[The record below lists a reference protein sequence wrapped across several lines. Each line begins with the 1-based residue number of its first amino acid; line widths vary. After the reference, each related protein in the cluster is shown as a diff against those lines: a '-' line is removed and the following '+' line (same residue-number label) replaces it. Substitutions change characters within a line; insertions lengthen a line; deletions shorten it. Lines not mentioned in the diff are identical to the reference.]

1 MNTASSNN
9 IIIAYTS
16 SKQCTKSQLYHL
28 SIKGESIEQIT
39 LNIRISFQPFS
50 IYMNNSRIVKSG
62 KYLLKSDH
70 LGPFLFVQKLIY
82 GTYLKNTNFK
92 RPISKEHPR
101 NNEWYGHAKLIQLI
115 NNIYIRYILYT
126 PNVTQIVLTRPIFS
140 IILS

>member
-9 IIIAYTS
+9 IIIAYTL

-50 IYMNNSRIVKSG
+50 IYMNNSRVAKSG

-82 GTYLKNTNFK
+82 GTYLK
-92 RPISKEHPR
+92 
-101 NNEWYGHAKLIQLI
+101 KL
-115 NNIYIRYILYT
+115 
-126 PNVTQIVLTRPIFS
+126 TQILKDPSRKISPEIMSDMGTPS
-140 IILS
+140 